1 MEKYNLTETYLR
13 LRSRLKTMAT
23 FILKNEEDA
32 DDALQEAFC
41 KLLSRKESCQ
51 DGQADGLAVVA
62 VRRTCLS
69 YLRRRSLR
77 ETLPVDDGLS
87 VSDVSGTTVWDDE
100 YIKDMTRIMMSRLSP
115 MQKSVFDM
123 VSQGIDYDIIAIR
136 LGISEESVRQNI
148 CRARKILRNEYKR
161 FQ

>member
-41 KLLSRKESCQ
+41 KLLSRKESWQ

-77 ETLPVDDGLS
+77 EILPVDEGLS

>member
-51 DGQADGLAVVA
+51 DGQVDGLAVVA